1 MSQKLDLNKVQSAAQ
16 QQVKD
21 HQSIY
26 QFKAVTETK
35 LSKYQIKKKK
45 NRLYLSGSDIS
56 E

>member
-35 LSKYQIKKKK
+35 LSKYQIKKK